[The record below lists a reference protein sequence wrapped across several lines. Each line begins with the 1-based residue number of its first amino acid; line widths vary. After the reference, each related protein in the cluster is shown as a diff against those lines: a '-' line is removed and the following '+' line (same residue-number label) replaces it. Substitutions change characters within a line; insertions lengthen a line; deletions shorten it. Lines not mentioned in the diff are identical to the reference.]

1 MVTAAKMFDDV
12 VIKTALS
19 KLNINRQ
26 SALTEQMWDN
36 ALTQL
41 QLPVKMGG
49 HGLHKMADLSPIA
62 YYASLAAAVEN
73 NSLMKITQHSVSS
86 HAGDAMGNA
95 NVLSSIQYCL
105 THISSF
111 NHYDPNIPNSNTL
124 HGVLPPNNNSLLFQ
138 SHFTPDSTQTQ
149 RTKSVSLQMKISH
162 VFHTSNLNKF
172 TECVTSLSSKSEDV
186 RIKCIAAPHAADWK
200 RATPCHSSTI
210 FSNIQ
215 YQVATRFN
223 LGLKPFDNM
232 PRECHSCRRRNNA
245 AHHTL
250 LQDDSWHYLNCTARR
265 NAELGMRH
273 DNIKK
278 SIDVMVSMAGG
289 LSIQEPANL
298 NSENQQRP
306 DLIVALD
313 NKTILV
319 DTTVINPIA
328 PTYVNQSFTK
338 QTLGAAHHKA
348 QEKKKKYAQMLQSVS
363 QANEHKDSSSD
374 HNDNN
379 NDNSSINDN
388 ANDNN
393 NTFRTCVYNSNSSF
407 VPFAVETYGGFCEES
422 QQFLQELAAFS
433 TTHQSVWTAK
443 EISSSL
449 RFSIAVAI
457 QRGNAMAC
465 LSGFRFDTIQNYRLP
480 SFSSSSS
487 STSPSISHP
496 VSIPFM
502 SDSVHNINRS
512 DSSNLPH
519 WVGAV

>member
-1 MVTAAKMFDDV
+1 
-12 VIKTALS
+12 
-19 KLNINRQ
+19 
-26 SALTEQMWDN
+26 
-36 ALTQL
+36 
-41 QLPVKMGG
+41 
-49 HGLHKMADLSPIA
+49 
-62 YYASLAAAVEN
+62 
-73 NSLMKITQHSVSS
+73 
-86 HAGDAMGNA
+86 
-95 NVLSSIQYCL
+95 
-105 THISSF
+105 
-111 NHYDPNIPNSNTL
+111 
-124 HGVLPPNNNSLLFQ
+124 
-138 SHFTPDSTQTQ
+138 
-149 RTKSVSLQMKISH
+149 
-162 VFHTSNLNKF
+162 
-172 TECVTSLSSKSEDV
+172 
-186 RIKCIAAPHAADWK
+186 
-200 RATPCHSSTI
+200 
-210 FSNIQ
+210 
-215 YQVATRFN
+215 
-223 LGLKPFDNM
+223 
-232 PRECHSCRRRNNA
+232 
-245 AHHTL
+245 
-250 LQDDSWHYLNCTARR
+250 
-265 NAELGMRH
+265 MRH

-338 QTLGAAHHKA
+338 HILGAAHHKA

-374 HNDNN
+374 NNDNN
-379 NDNSSINDN
+379 NDNSNVNGNDN
-388 ANDNN
+388 NSNN

-480 SFSSSSS
+480 SSSSSSSSS
-487 STSPSISHP
+487 STFPSISHLVP
-496 VSIPFM
+496 IPFM
-502 SDSVHNINRS
+502 SNSVHNINRS